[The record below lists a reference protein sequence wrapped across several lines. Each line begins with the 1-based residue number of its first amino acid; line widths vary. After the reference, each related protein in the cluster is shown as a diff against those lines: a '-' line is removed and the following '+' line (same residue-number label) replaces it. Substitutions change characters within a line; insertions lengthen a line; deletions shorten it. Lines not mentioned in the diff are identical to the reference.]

1 MFTSQALKALGL
13 NSFGEFTDVLPS
25 TDRSFCSDRL
35 LEVLD
40 CLGCVDLPSWFLGVP
55 LSGNRGFFVLF
66 LPQRMSPPSPLTVL
80 AERVVAVDVVCKQC
94 CTFCH

>member
-1 MFTSQALKALGL
+1 MFTFWALKALGL
-13 NSFGEFTDVLPS
+13 NSFDEFTDVLPP
-25 TDRSFCSDRL
+25 TDHSFCSDRL
-35 LEVLD
+35 LEVTAWVGWV
-40 CLGCVDLPSWFLGVP
+40 CPVGFLEYLCQVTE
-55 LSGNRGFFVLF
+55 GFLVFF